1 MKYLNKLLISALL
14 IIATAVNCAAAQFTA
29 DSEETRE
36 HMHEWGFRHRDGI
49 VLALC
54 GGGTKGLA
62 HIGVFEVLERENI
75 PIAAIIGTSMGAIMG
90 GLYASG
96 ITTAEMREIL
106 AKSDL
111 MEIISGRARSEF
123 SEGFNSPPAQ
133 GDALLSLTI
142 DKDKNE
148 RGRLGMLDAKDLY
161 SFLSDLTSGVTVTD
175 FDHLPTPFAAVST
188 NLENGDTV
196 ILRNG
201 NLASALRASMS
212 IPVVFDPWVM
222 NGVLMADGGL
232 KANLP
237 VLEAKKIFPG
247 HPVVAVNLS
256 PEKIDKR
263 PEEFRSMFDV
273 AAQTL
278 DILMHRS
285 VLENVAA
292 ADLVIEPDVRGL
304 GTLESGGY
312 DKIMDLGVEAAEKK
326 IDELKKL
333 VDEKCGVWD
342 HDTGDR
348 PRRVPPTVSQ
358 VRFEGV
364 PEGVAAELHEKYG
377 SWIDNPLDMKK
388 VAEAVR
394 HLSARDDIK
403 SVDDRIEII
412 ARGSVAV
419 VFNIERPAK
428 YEFSIDGYASNMYWN
443 RWLSVTGTARD
454 TFMPGD
460 VASLE
465 FRLGTTWGAML
476 RYFTVNNESDAQWG
490 LTLAGRREKYVPYE
504 YDGDTDFSRY
514 TAKIAWYK
522 TFSNRAR
529 LGIGYAAQRV
539 TSIADGP
546 INGYG
551 PYLSFTFDTL
561 DDPIL
566 PTKGLA
572 VSSEM
577 WYPAGETLVS
587 STKFRAYLPVFKDSG
602 TRVIFGGGLKTGD
615 ADSLAYAAMLGT
627 REELYSLGQHP
638 LMGDQAYWLHLGLE
652 RAFMRSWWGGVNLE
666 IFGNYGQTLRNWSK
680 SDSRWEVGAALSI
693 PTNRIR
699 GKLVFVY
706 DDEGGFTVG
715 YTLGI
720 PRFWDGPLP

>member
-1 MKYLNKLLISALL
+1 MRSLYRLLISAAL
-14 IIATAVNCAAAQFTA
+14 IIATSVNCAAAQFA
-29 DSEETRE
+29 PDSEETRD
-36 HMHEWGFRHRDGI
+36 HMREWGFRHRDGI

-62 HIGVFEVLERENI
+62 HLGVFEVLERENI

-96 ITTAEMREIL
+96 LTTAEMRDIL
-106 AKSDL
+106 SKSDL
-111 MEIISGRARSEF
+111 MEIISGRSRSDL
-123 SEGFNSPPAQ
+123 SSGFNSPPVQ
-133 GDALLSLTI
+133 GEALLSITV

-161 SFLSDLTSGVTVTD
+161 TFLSELTSGVAVTD
-175 FDHLPTPFAAVST
+175 FDYLPIPFAAVAT

-196 ILRNG
+196 VLRNG

-212 IPVVFDPWVM
+212 IPVIFDPWPM
-222 NGVLMADGGL
+222 NGMLMADGGL

-237 VLEAKKIFPG
+237 VLEAKKLFPG

-256 PEKIDKR
+256 PQKIDKK

-273 AAQTL
+273 ASQTL
-278 DILMHRS
+278 DILMLQS
-285 VLENVAA
+285 ILENVKA

-304 GTLESGGY
+304 GTLQSSGY
-312 DKIMDLGVEAAEKK
+312 DKIMDLGRAAADEK

-333 VDEKCGVWD
+333 VAEKCDVWD
-342 HDTGDR
+342 HNVAGRSHRT
-348 PRRVPPTVSQ
+348 PPTVAQ

-364 PEGVAAELHEKYG
+364 PEGVAEELHEKYDV
-377 SWIDNPLDMKK
+377 WIGEPLDMKK
-388 VAEAVR
+388 VAETVR

-412 ARGSVAV
+412 SRGSMAV
-419 VFNIERPAK
+419 IFNIERPAK
-428 YEFSIDGYASNMYWN
+428 FEFSLDGFASNMYWN
-443 RWLSVTGTARD
+443 RWISLTGTARD
-454 TFMPGD
+454 TLMQGD

-465 FRLGTTWGAML
+465 LRMGTTWGAML
-476 RYFTVNNESDAQWG
+476 RYFTVNNERDAQWG

-504 YDGDTDFSRY
+504 YDGDSDFSRY

-522 TFSNRAR
+522 TFANRTR
-529 LGIGYAAQRV
+529 LGIGYAVQRV

-546 INGYG
+546 LNDHG
-551 PYLSFTFDTL
+551 PYLAFTFDTL

-566 PTKGLA
+566 PSKGLA
-572 VSSEM
+572 VRSEM

-587 STKFRAYLPVFKDSG
+587 NTRFRAYLPLFKGSG

-615 ADSLAYAAMLGT
+615 ADSLAYAAMLGIQD
-627 REELYSLGQHP
+627 ELYSLGQHP
-638 LMGDQAYWLHLGLE
+638 LIGDQAYWLHLGLE
-652 RAFMRSWWGGVNLE
+652 RAFMRTWWGGVNLE
-666 IFGNYGQTLRNWSK
+666 IFGNYGQTFRNWSR
-680 SDSRWEVGAALSI
+680 SGSRWEVGAALSI
-693 PTNRIR
+693 PTNRVHGRLI
-699 GKLVFVY
+699 FVY
-706 DDEGGFTVG
+706 DDDGGFTVG